1 MWILVMTVLGSY
13 PNAAASVTTH
23 EFSSNQTCVDAG
35 NDWARRVFERNK
47 HYTIIAKCYKK

>member
-23 EFSSNQTCVDAG
+23 EIESNQTCVDVG

-47 HYTIIAKCYKK
+47 RYTIIAKCYKK